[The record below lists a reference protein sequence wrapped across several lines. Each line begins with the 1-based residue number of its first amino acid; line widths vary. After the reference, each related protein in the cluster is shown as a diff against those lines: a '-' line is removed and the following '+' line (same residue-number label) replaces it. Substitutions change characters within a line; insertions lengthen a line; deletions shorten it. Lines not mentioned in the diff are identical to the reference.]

1 MADLNALLKH
11 CQEIAAD
18 PKRQLDTYLKEGK
31 KVVGCLTYFCPEE
44 LVYAAGMVP
53 MGMWGAEGVT
63 VSEAKRYYPAF
74 ICSLLQTT
82 LELGIRGAYN
92 GLSAIM
98 IPILCDSL
106 KGMGTNWEY
115 GVKTVPVINVAH
127 AQNRKCGAGV
137 TFTAAQYRKIA
148 AQLEALNGCT
158 ITDADVSRGI
168 GICNANRKA
177 LRRFIAAAG
186 QHPELVSPAQR
197 CAVIKCG
204 YFMEAPA
211 HTALVEQISGEL
223 EQAPTRSWDGLRI
236 VTTGILADAPGLL
249 AALEENHIAVVE
261 DQVLQE
267 SISFRE
273 DVPASNDPYEAMAKR
288 IGAVEGCSVLFDP
301 GKKRASMLVELAKNV
316 NADGVLFV
324 QTKFCDPEEYDFVPV
339 KQMLKQAGIP
349 LLQVEIDQQMTNYEQ
364 IRSAL
369 QAFAEMHS

>member
-1 MADLNALLKH
+1 MADLNELLTQ
-11 CQEIAAD
+11 CQDIASN
-18 PKRQLDTYLKEGK
+18 PKRQLDKYLSEGK

-44 LVYAAGMVP
+44 LVYAAGMIP
-53 MGMWGAEGVT
+53 MGLWGAEGVT

-82 LELGIRGAYN
+82 LELGIRGEYD

-137 TFTAAQYRKIA
+137 TFTASQYRKIA
-148 AQLEALNGCT
+148 AQLGALNGCT
-158 ITDADVSRGI
+158 ITDEDVLKGI
-168 GICNANRKA
+168 EICNANRKA

-186 QHPELVSPAQR
+186 QHPELISPAQR
-197 CAVIKCG
+197 SAVIKCG
-204 YFMEAPA
+204 YFMEAPV
-211 HTALVEQISGEL
+211 HTALVEQISNKL
-223 EQAPTRSWDGLRI
+223 EQASNQGWNGLRI

-249 AALEENHIAVVE
+249 AALEENHMAVVD

-273 DVPASNDPYEAMAKR
+273 DVPAAEDPYEAMAQR
-288 IGAVEGCSVLFDP
+288 IGIVEGCSVLFDP
-301 GKKRASMLVELAKNV
+301 GKNRASMLVEQVKNAK
-316 NADGVLFV
+316 ADGVLFV
-324 QTKFCDPEEYDFVPV
+324 QTKFCDPEEYDYVPV
-339 KQMLKQAGIP
+339 KQMLAKASIP
-349 LLQVEIDQQMTNYEQ
+349 MLQVEIDQQMTNYEQ